1 MQSAL
6 PFNLVKDPY
15 FKVMLESIA
24 LFGKGLKPPSY
35 HEVRIT
41 FLKKEMEIINRDLL
55 AKLQDRM
62 EEKWLHSNV

>member
-1 MQSAL
+1 
-6 PFNLVKDPY
+6 
-15 FKVMLESIA
+15 MLESIA